1 MKRKKGNGNVQK
13 RYDREFKLGAVK
25 LVIEQGKNPK
35 EVAEAL
41 GVSEPS
47 VRQWVQAH
55 QRDQGEAFPGS
66 GRLKPKDEE
75 IRRLKDELRIA
86 RMERDLLKKTMG
98 CFVDR
103 PK

>member
-1 MKRKKGNGNVQK
+1 MTKSNASK

-25 LVIEQGKNPK
+25 LVVEEGKSVS
-35 EVAEAL
+35 EVVESL

-47 VRQWVQAH
+47 LRQWVKKY
-55 QRDQGEAFPGS
+55 RLDKGDSFPGS
-66 GRLKPKDEE
+66 GKLSPQDEE
-75 IRRLKDELRIA
+75 IRRLKEENRIL

-98 CFVDR
+98 CFVER